1 MDIATISKL
10 IDAGFTAQEIRTF
23 ASADTGAGAITTA
36 PAATPAGAAPN
47 SGNTG
52 TGTSAGTG
60 NSARSCTSAAACSG
74 AEATANDAAELA
86 KTLKQMQENLQKQQ
100 TEPIQA
106 AQNPDG
112 QTMRDLLGA
121 IRNLNTTIQ
130 AGAILN
136 SNMPP
141 LKSDADIAA
150 GGLANIL
157 NPFADKQNGG
167 N

>member
-23 ASADTGAGAITTA
+23 AGAGTGANAITTT
-36 PAATPAGAAPN
+36 PATIQAGAAPN
-47 SGNTG
+47 PENTG
-52 TGTSAGTG
+52 AGAGTSAGTG
-60 NSARSCTSAAACSG
+60 TG
-74 AEATANDAAELA
+74 AGTVANDVAELA
-86 KTLKQMQENLQKQQ
+86 KMLRQMQENLQKQP
-100 TEPIQA
+100 EPNQA
-106 AQNPDG
+106 VQNQDG
-112 QTMRDLLGA
+112 QTLRDLLGA

-136 SNMPP
+136 SNMAP
-141 LKSDADIAA
+141 LKSDVDIAA

>member
-23 ASADTGAGAITTA
+23 ASANTGAGAITTA
-36 PAATPAGAAPN
+36 PAAIPAGAAPN
-47 SGNTG
+47 PEN
-52 TGTSAGTG
+52 AGTD
-60 NSARSCTSAAACSG
+60 NSARTCTSAAACSG
-74 AEATANDAAELA
+74 ADAVANDATELA
-86 KTLKQMQENLQKQQ
+86 KMLKQMQENLQKQQ

-106 AQNPDG
+106 AQNQDG

-157 NPFADKQNGG
+157 NPFAEKQNGG

>member
-23 ASADTGAGAITTA
+23 AGAVTGANANSGAT
-36 PAATPAGAAPN
+36 TPAGAAPN
-47 SGNTG
+47 PVNAGND
-52 TGTSAGTG
+52 
-60 NSARSCTSAAACSG
+60 NSARTCTSAAACSG
-74 AEATANDAAELA
+74 AEAAANDAAELA
-86 KTLKQMQENLQKQQ
+86 KMLKQMQENLQKQQ

>member
-23 ASADTGAGAITTA
+23 AGAGTGANANSG
-36 PAATPAGAAPN
+36 AATPAGAAPN
-47 SGNTG
+47 PGNTGTGTSVG

-60 NSARSCTSAAACSG
+60 AGT
-74 AEATANDAAELA
+74 AEELA
-86 KTLKQMQENLQKQQ
+86 KMLKQMQEKLQNQQ
-100 TEPIQA
+100 PEPIQA

>member
-23 ASADTGAGAITTA
+23 ASAGTGANANTG
-36 PAATPAGAAPN
+36 AATPAGAAPN
-47 SGNTG
+47 PENAG
-52 TGTSAGTG
+52 TDNSAGTG
-60 NSARSCTSAAACSG
+60 NSARTCTSAAACSG
-74 AEATANDAAELA
+74 AEASANDAAELA
-86 KTLKQMQENLQKQQ
+86 KMLRQMQENLQKQP
-100 TEPIQA
+100 EPNQA

-136 SNMPP
+136 SNMPT

>member
-23 ASADTGAGAITTA
+23 ASAGTSANANTS
-36 PAATPAGAAPN
+36 ATIPAGAAPN
-47 SGNTG
+47 PGNAG
-52 TGTSAGTG
+52 TDNSAGTG
-60 NSARSCTSAAACSG
+60 NSARTCSG
-74 AEATANDAAELA
+74 AEATANDAEELA
-86 KTLKQMQENLQKQQ
+86 KMLKQMQENLQNHP
-100 TEPIQA
+100 EPIQA

>member
-23 ASADTGAGAITTA
+23 AGADTGAGAITTA
-36 PAATPAGAAPN
+36 TATTPAGAAPN
-47 SGNTG
+47 LGNAG
-52 TGTSAGTG
+52 TDNSAGNGTSVSTGGTAGAGTG
-60 NSARSCTSAAACSG
+60 
-74 AEATANDAAELA
+74 ANDAAELA
-86 KTLKQMQENLQKQQ
+86 KMLKQMQKNLQKQQ

-157 NPFADKQNGG
+157 NPFAEKQNGG
-167 N
+167 K

>member
-23 ASADTGAGAITTA
+23 ASAGTGANANSGAAI
-36 PAATPAGAAPN
+36 PAGAAPN
-47 SGNTG
+47 PGNTG
-52 TGTSAGTG
+52 TDNSAGTG
-60 NSARSCTSAAACSG
+60 NSARTCTSAAACSG

-86 KTLKQMQENLQKQQ
+86 KMLKQMQENFHKQQ

-112 QTMRDLLGA
+112 QTVRDLLGA

-141 LKSDADIAA
+141 LKSDADVAA

>member
-1 MDIATISKL
+1 MDIATIFKL

-36 PAATPAGAAPN
+36 PADTPEGAAPN
-47 SGNTG
+47 PGNAG
-52 TGTSAGTG
+52 TDNSAGNGNSARTSTSAGT
-60 NSARSCTSAAACSG
+60 
-74 AEATANDAAELA
+74 EANDAAELA
-86 KTLKQMQENLQKQQ
+86 KMLKQMQENLQKQQ
-100 TEPIQA
+100 TGPIHA
-106 AQNPDG
+106 AQNQDG

>member
-23 ASADTGAGAITTA
+23 AGAGTGANANSGAA
-36 PAATPAGAAPN
+36 SPAGAAPN
-47 SGNTG
+47 PGNAG

-60 NSARSCTSAAACSG
+60 TG
-74 AEATANDAAELA
+74 ATAGAGTATNDAAELA
-86 KTLKQMQENLQKQQ
+86 KMLRQMQENLQKQP
-100 TEPIQA
+100 EPNQ
-106 AQNPDG
+106 AQNQDE

>member
-36 PAATPAGAAPN
+36 PAATPEGAAPN
-47 SGNTG
+47 PGN
-52 TGTSAGTG
+52 AGTG
-60 NSARSCTSAAACSG
+60 NS

-86 KTLKQMQENLQKQQ
+86 KMLKQMQENLQKQQ

>member
-23 ASADTGAGAITTA
+23 ASADTGANAVTNAT
-36 PAATPAGAAPN
+36 TPAGAAPN
-47 SGNTG
+47 TGNAG
-52 TGTSAGTG
+52 NGNSAGNGTSVSTGGTAGAGTG
-60 NSARSCTSAAACSG
+60 
-74 AEATANDAAELA
+74 ANDAAELA
-86 KTLKQMQENLQKQQ
+86 KMLRQMQENLQKQP
-100 TEPIQA
+100 EPDQE

>member
-23 ASADTGAGAITTA
+23 AGAGTGANANSGAT
-36 PAATPAGAAPN
+36 TPAGAAPN
-47 SGNTG
+47 PGNAGTVTG
-52 TGTSAGTG
+52 TSVSTGTSAGTG
-60 NSARSCTSAAACSG
+60 
-74 AEATANDAAELA
+74 ATAGAGTATNDAAELA
-86 KTLKQMQENLQKQQ
+86 KMLRQMQENLQKQP
-100 TEPIQA
+100 EPNQ

-157 NPFADKQNGG
+157 NPFAEKTEWREITDG
-167 N
+167 

>member
-23 ASADTGAGAITTA
+23 ASAGTGANANSGATTQ
-36 PAATPAGAAPN
+36 AGAAPN
-47 SGNTG
+47 PGN
-52 TGTSAGTG
+52 AGTD
-60 NSARSCTSAAACSG
+60 NSARTCTSAEAA
-74 AEATANDAAELA
+74 ANDAAELA
-86 KTLKQMQENLQKQQ
+86 KMLKQMQENLQQQQ

>member
-23 ASADTGAGAITTA
+23 AGADTGANANSGAT
-36 PAATPAGAAPN
+36 TPAGAAPN
-47 SGNTG
+47 PGNTG
-52 TGTSAGTG
+52 TGD
-60 NSARSCTSAAACSG
+60 SARTCTSAAACSG
-74 AEATANDAAELA
+74 AESTANDAAELA
-86 KTLKQMQENLQKQQ
+86 KMLKQMHENLQNQHP
-100 TEPIQA
+100 EPIQA

-157 NPFADKQNGG
+157 NPFADKPNGG

>member
-23 ASADTGAGAITTA
+23 AGADTGAGAITTA

-47 SGNTG
+47 PGNAATG
-52 TGTSAGTG
+52 NSAGTG
-60 NSARSCTSAAACSG
+60 NSARTCTSAAACSG

-86 KTLKQMQENLQKQQ
+86 KMLKQMQENLQKQA
-100 TEPIQA
+100 EPNQA

>member
-36 PAATPAGAAPN
+36 PADTPEGAAPN
-47 SGNTG
+47 PGN
-52 TGTSAGTG
+52 
-60 NSARSCTSAAACSG
+60 ARTCTSAAACSG

-86 KTLKQMQENLQKQQ
+86 KMLKQMQENLQNLRP
-100 TEPIQA
+100 EPHQA

>member
-23 ASADTGAGAITTA
+23 AGADTGAGAITTT
-36 PAATPAGAAPN
+36 PATIPAGAAPN
-47 SGNTG
+47 PGNTG

-60 NSARSCTSAAACSG
+60 NSAAACSG

-86 KTLKQMQENLQKQQ
+86 KMLKQMQENLQKQQ

>member
-23 ASADTGAGAITTA
+23 ASADTGANANTGA
-36 PAATPAGAAPN
+36 PTPEGAAPN
-47 SGNTG
+47 PGN
-52 TGTSAGTG
+52 AGTG
-60 NSARSCTSAAACSG
+60 NSAGNGNSARTCTSAAACSG

-86 KTLKQMQENLQKQQ
+86 KMLKQMQENLQKQQ

>member
-47 SGNTG
+47 LEN
-52 TGTSAGTG
+52 AGTG
-60 NSARSCTSAAACSG
+60 NSARTCTSAAACSG
-74 AEATANDAAELA
+74 AEAAELA
-86 KTLKQMQENLQKQQ
+86 KMLKQMQENLQKQP
-100 TEPIQA
+100 EPNQA

-157 NPFADKQNGG
+157 NPFADRQNGG

>member
-23 ASADTGAGAITTA
+23 ASADTGANANTG
-36 PAATPAGAAPN
+36 AATPAGAAPN
-47 SGNTG
+47 SEN
-52 TGTSAGTG
+52 AGTG
-60 NSARSCTSAAACSG
+60 
-74 AEATANDAAELA
+74 AEAAANDAAELA
-86 KTLKQMQENLQKQQ
+86 KMLKQMQENLQKP
-100 TEPIQA
+100 EPNQA
-106 AQNPDG
+106 PQNPDG

-157 NPFADKQNGG
+157 NPFANKQNGG

>member
-1 MDIATISKL
+1 MDITTVSKL

-23 ASADTGAGAITTA
+23 AGADTGAGAITTT
-36 PAATPAGAAPN
+36 PATIPAGAAPTP
-47 SGNTG
+47 GNAG
-52 TGTSAGTG
+52 NDNSAGNG
-60 NSARSCTSAAACSG
+60 NSARTCTSAAACSG

-86 KTLKQMQENLQKQQ
+86 KMLKQMQENLQKQP
-100 TEPIQA
+100 EPIQA

>member
-23 ASADTGAGAITTA
+23 ASAGTGANANTGAPTQ
-36 PAATPAGAAPN
+36 AGAAP
-47 SGNTG
+47 SPGN
-52 TGTSAGTG
+52 AGTD
-60 NSARSCTSAAACSG
+60 NSSRTCTSAAACSG
-74 AEATANDAAELA
+74 TEATANDAAELA
-86 KTLKQMQENLQKQQ
+86 KMLKQMQENLQKQHP
-100 TEPIQA
+100 EPIQA

>member
-1 MDIATISKL
+1 M
-10 IDAGFTAQEIRTF
+10 
-23 ASADTGAGAITTA
+23 
-36 PAATPAGAAPN
+36 
-47 SGNTG
+47 
-52 TGTSAGTG
+52 
-60 NSARSCTSAAACSG
+60 
-74 AEATANDAAELA
+74 
-86 KTLKQMQENLQKQQ
+86 LKQMQENLQKQP
-100 TEPIQA
+100 EPNQA

-157 NPFADKQNGG
+157 NPFANKQNGG

>member
-36 PAATPAGAAPN
+36 ANPEGAAPN
-47 SGNTG
+47 PGNTGTGTSVG

-60 NSARSCTSAAACSG
+60 
-74 AEATANDAAELA
+74 ATAGAGTAEELA
-86 KTLKQMQENLQKQQ
+86 KMLKQMQEKLQNQHP
-100 TEPIQA
+100 EPNQA
-106 AQNPDG
+106 PQNPDG

-150 GGLANIL
+150 DGLANIL
-157 NPFADKQNGG
+157 NPFVDKQNGG

>member
-23 ASADTGAGAITTA
+23 ASADTGAGAITTT
-36 PAATPAGAAPN
+36 PATIPAGAAPN
-47 SGNTG
+47 PGNTG
-52 TGTSAGTG
+52 TGTSVGTG
-60 NSARSCTSAAACSG
+60 TSACSG

-86 KTLKQMQENLQKQQ
+86 KMLKHMQENLQKQP
-100 TEPIQA
+100 EPNQA

>member
-23 ASADTGAGAITTA
+23 ASAGTGADANSGATTQ
-36 PAATPAGAAPN
+36 AGAAP
-47 SGNTG
+47 SPGNTG
-52 TGTSAGTG
+52 TDNSAGNG
-60 NSARSCTSAAACSG
+60 NSARTCTNAAACSG

-86 KTLKQMQENLQKQQ
+86 KMLKQMQENLQNQH

>member
-23 ASADTGAGAITTA
+23 AGADTGANAVTS
-36 PAATPAGAAPN
+36 AATPAGAAPN
-47 SGNTG
+47 PGNAG
-52 TGTSAGTG
+52 TDNSAGTG
-60 NSARSCTSAAACSG
+60 NSARTCTSAEAA
-74 AEATANDAAELA
+74 ANDAAELA
-86 KTLKQMQENLQKQQ
+86 KMLKQMQENLQKQP
-100 TEPIQA
+100 EPNQA

>member
-23 ASADTGAGAITTA
+23 ASADTGANAVTSAAI
-36 PAATPAGAAPN
+36 PAGAAPN
-47 SGNTG
+47 PGNAG
-52 TGTSAGTG
+52 TDNSAGNG
-60 NSARSCTSAAACSG
+60 NIARTCTSAAACSG
-74 AEATANDAAELA
+74 AEAAANDAAELA
-86 KTLKQMQENLQKQQ
+86 KMLRQMQENLQKQPE
-100 TEPIQA
+100 TNQA

>member
-23 ASADTGAGAITTA
+23 ASAGTGANATSS
-36 PAATPAGAAPN
+36 AATPVGAAPN
-47 SGNTG
+47 PGNAG
-52 TGTSAGTG
+52 TDNSAGTG
-60 NSARSCTSAAACSG
+60 NSARTCTSAAACSG
-74 AEATANDAAELA
+74 AEATANDAEELA
-86 KTLKQMQENLQKQQ
+86 KMLRQMQENLQKQQ
-100 TEPIQA
+100 TEPIQ

>member
-23 ASADTGAGAITTA
+23 AGAGTGANANSG
-36 PAATPAGAAPN
+36 AATPAGAAPN
-47 SGNTG
+47 PGNSGTDN
-52 TGTSAGTG
+52 SAGTG
-60 NSARSCTSAAACSG
+60 NSARTCTSAAACSG
-74 AEATANDAAELA
+74 AEAAANDAAELA
-86 KTLKQMQENLQKQQ
+86 KMLKQMQENLQKQQ

>member
-23 ASADTGAGAITTA
+23 ASAGTGANANTGA
-36 PAATPAGAAPN
+36 PTPAGAAPN
-47 SGNTG
+47 PGNSGTDN
-52 TGTSAGTG
+52 SAGTG
-60 NSARSCTSAAACSG
+60 NSAAACSG

-86 KTLKQMQENLQKQQ
+86 KMLKQMQENLQKQQ

>member
-1 MDIATISKL
+1 MDITTISKL

-23 ASADTGAGAITTA
+23 AGAGTGANAATS
-36 PAATPAGAAPN
+36 AATPAGAAPN
-47 SGNTG
+47 PGNSG
-52 TGTSAGTG
+52 TGTD
-60 NSARSCTSAAACSG
+60 NSARTCTNAAACSG

-86 KTLKQMQENLQKQQ
+86 KMLKQMQENLQKQP
-100 TEPIQA
+100 EPNQA